1 MRLERHE
8 NQYGNIPLIYCQ
20 RELLRVLGVFRD
32 QLIEKANDYK
42 EFEEQNSWSNIHS
55 ADTHS

>member
-8 NQYGNIPLIYCQ
+8 NQYGNIPLIYFQ
-20 RELLRVLGVFRD
+20 QELLRVLGVFKD

-42 EFEEQNSWSNIHS
+42 EFEDIHS
-55 ADTHS
+55 AYTHS